1 MRAEMRTLALIS
13 LSLFV
18 ALPLRAADTCTTI
31 HGRARSYCGD
41 GQLRIWH
48 VGTHHEYEPD
58 ETSWQRVEGW
68 LEAGGKDTKDSACG
82 SATTV
87 DLFADYLICPVEP
100 FKAGSV
106 QKAKFISAQHRR
118 YVPVS

>member
-1 MRAEMRTLALIS
+1 MRTLALIF

-18 ALPLRAADTCTTI
+18 SLPLQAADICTTI
-31 HGRARSYCGD
+31 RGRAHLYCGD

-58 ETSWQRVEGW
+58 ESSWERVVGW
-68 LEAGGKDTKDSACG
+68 LQAGARDSKYSGCSHA
-82 SATTV
+82 STV
-87 DLFADYLICPVEP
+87 DLFADYLICPTEP

-106 QKAKFISAQHRR
+106 QQAKMISALHRR
-118 YVPVS
+118 YVPVD